1 MGKKGSWNTSSQ
13 NRKDLN
19 HTGWFWSRGSLNSSI
34 YHCCRFL
41 SWEKTRDTVSTAS
54 WQDGLPRLQPS
65 ERASHHPAPG
75 QQTALSWLQRCS
87 LDGHLIKTQALPG
100 GTSGQEPTC
109 QCRRCET
116 WVQSLGQEDPLSR
129 KWQHTPVFL
138 PWECH
143 RGAWWAIQYMGL
155 HRVGHDRCDLAAA
168 HTHTHTSS
176 TSSVTFAQQLFSA
189 LPAPVCCPEF
199 ICDNTSRC
207 VAYCQEQ
214 QWVVLSRL
222 FAEHTNGMYW
232 PTVSFFIKKWYE
244 NHPELC
250 LLTTS
255 TAHQAPRARFPQVQ
269 KLIRLFYGVVGVG
282 VVNGRK
288 VNLTSVKMQF

>member
-129 KWQHTPVFL
+129 KWQHTRFL
-138 PWECH
+138 ALRMPQ
-143 RGAWWAIQYMGL
+143 RSL
-155 HRVGHDRCDLAAA
+155 VGYTVHGVAQSRTRQMRLSSST
-168 HTHTHTSS
+168 HTHTHKLYLKCYLRPAAFLSS
-176 TSSVTFAQQLFSA
+176 SSPRV
-189 LPAPVCCPEF
+189 LPR
-199 ICDNTSRC
+199 I
-207 VAYCQEQ
+207 YL
-214 QWVVLSRL
+214 W
-222 FAEHTNGMYW
+222 
-232 PTVSFFIKKWYE
+232 
-244 NHPELC
+244 
-250 LLTTS
+250 
-255 TAHQAPRARFPQVQ
+255 
-269 KLIRLFYGVVGVG
+269 
-282 VVNGRK
+282 
-288 VNLTSVKMQF
+288 